1 MFAPASKGRRPG
13 PAAVAPHGTVP
24 VTMVAG
30 RDSARSHWYRLG
42 ESVHRSGAG
51 RLPAPLALG
60 AVSSKRGVGA
70 GARAGRR
77 EDAARALAGQV
88 MRRSPGPAK
97 AGRRGEIGR
106 AQQRTMGQG
115 RRGSAARKMRWEST
129 TEEPP
134 RRGARGLRSCSAQR
148 VRAVDVGKRHWG
160 STWDWVL
167 PLQRWR
173 PICLARMIAA
183 RARKRPRRKAVT
195 QPRRHEDLRE
205 YLRGHGTMRQEAL
218 SMRRPPGRPFNPCE
232 SKL

>member
-1 MFAPASKGRRPG
+1 MRRAQG
-13 PAAVAPHGTVP
+13 GC
-24 VTMVAG
+24 
-30 RDSARSHWYRLG
+30 
-42 ESVHRSGAG
+42 
-51 RLPAPLALG
+51 
-60 AVSSKRGVGA
+60 
-70 GARAGRR
+70 GARAG
-77 EDAARALAGQV
+77 GPV

-173 PICLARMIAA
+173 PICLARIIAA
-183 RARKRPRRKAVT
+183 QARKRPRRKAVT
-195 QPRRHEDLRE
+195 QPRLHEDLRASTCE
-205 YLRGHGTMRQEAL
+205 VTEPCERKLCPCEGRLAAL
-218 SMRRPPGRPFNPCE
+218 STHARVSF
-232 SKL
+232 SF